1 MRTGKEI
8 GIAKGFAECYNIMPE
23 CNRKKT
29 KGGER
34 MSQKKTREVPWNWF
48 LFLHISLLINSLPG
62 VASKLAGRYGVLS
75 SGFLFFCA
83 LSIFLL
89 GVFAVV
95 WQQVLR
101 HMSLTF
107 ALTNKPIT
115 VIYSLIWGA
124 LIFGEKIRPGMV
136 IGSLVIIA
144 GIMIG
149 VSGDE

>member
-1 MRTGKEI
+1 MTE
-8 GIAKGFAECYNIMPE
+8 
-23 CNRKKT
+23 
-29 KGGER
+29 
-34 MSQKKTREVPWNWF
+34 KKTREVPWSWF
-48 LFLHISLLINSLPG
+48 LILHLSLLINSLPG
-62 VASKLAGRYGVLS
+62 VASKLAGRYKVLS
-75 SGFLFFCA
+75 PGFLFFCA

-124 LIFGEKIRPGMV
+124 LIFSEKIRPGMV